1 MSRQREGLKIVAMV
15 IARMGSTR
23 VPGKSLMQLAGKP
36 VVEHAID
43 IARKIPGVDEV
54 ALVTTDL
61 GKDDPLAELGARV
74 GVPVVRGHPEFVL
87 DRIVQAIE
95 ERQADI
101 IVYVGGDCPLLDPI
115 MLGDAI
121 DRFFESGCDYLN
133 NYDPPTFPE
142 GLDVNVITREAVLL
156 AHANALAPSQRI
168 HAFSYLSLHPGSCR
182 IDNYTHQPDL
192 SRHHWSLDFPE
203 DFDFL
208 KLVYAR
214 LYKPSGVIQMANVL
228 SLIENDPEVAM
239 ASARLERPS
248 VAHAFWNS
256 PGIIRD
262 MNADIIELCRLGHEA
277 FARGDRE
284 MTHRCYREVG
294 LIAGALEQYAS
305 T

>member
-1 MSRQREGLKIVAMV
+1 MSRQREGQKIVAMV

-61 GKDDPLAELGARV
+61 GKDDPLAELGARA

-101 IVYVGGDCPLLDPI
+101 IVYVGGDCPLLDPL
-115 MLGDAI
+115 MLGAAI
-121 DRFFESGCDYLN
+121 DRFFENGCDYLN

-142 GLDVNVITREAVLL
+142 GLDVNVITKEAVLL

-182 IDNYTHQPDL
+182 IDNYTHEPDL

-203 DFDFL
+203 DFEFL

-214 LYKPSGVIQMANVL
+214 LYKAGGVIQIADVL
-228 SLIENDPEVAM
+228 LLVETDPEVAA
-239 ASARLERPS
+239 ASARLERPP

-277 FARGDRE
+277 FARGDRD